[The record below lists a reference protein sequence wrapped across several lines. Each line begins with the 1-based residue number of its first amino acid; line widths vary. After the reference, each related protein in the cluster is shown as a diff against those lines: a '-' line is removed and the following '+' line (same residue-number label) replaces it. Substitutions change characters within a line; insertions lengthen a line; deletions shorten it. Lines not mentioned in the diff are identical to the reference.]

1 MQLKSARTVEERNQ
15 LYLKYVEAK
24 SPKGSWVKSLFH
36 AFLVG
41 GGICVFGQAVGDV
54 IKSLFP
60 LMDVNTVASWVNV
73 VIITITIVLTG
84 IGVFDRIGRFAGAG
98 TVIPITGFANAIG
111 SSALEFKKEGLVF
124 GLGAKLFYVAG
135 PVIVN
140 GVTFSIIVGLVYAI
154 IGLF

>member
-1 MQLKSARTVEERNQ
+1 MRLEKVDSVQERNK
-15 LYLKYVEAK
+15 LYLDYIEAK
-24 SPKGSWVKSLFH
+24 SPKSSWAKSLFH

-41 GGICVFGQAVGDV
+41 GGICVFGQAVSDV
-54 IKSLFP
+54 LKACFP
-60 LMDVNTVASWVNV
+60 LLDVNIISSWVNV
-73 VIITITIVLTG
+73 IIISITIILTG
-84 IGVFDRIGRFAGAG
+84 FGVFDRIGRYAGAG

-140 GVTFSIIVGLVYAI
+140 GVTFSIIVGLIYSL